1 MRDNPCGSGLA
12 RDADGTVFPLN
23 REQARS
29 HRAETGYNHKNRWQN
44 RLRICATSAIH

>member
-1 MRDNPCGSGLA
+1 
-12 RDADGTVFPLN
+12 LN
-23 REQARS
+23 FRIPHPAHPRS